1 MEHITDW
8 YFILVFFA
16 GVLGC
21 IVALILFSVNKTEP
35 FTSRLLAAFLVCI
48 SLLAIN
54 YGLMTTRFFI
64 HHPHLWRVLGF
75 VSFSFAPFGYLY
87 VRNTLHQTYRLRLSD
102 GLFFL
107 PALIHPL
114 MLVPFFLLPTEEKVS
129 FLHKVLQNPGMI
141 TAEPESLLPEGVS
154 AIARVLVGVIATVG
168 QFVLLANWRHRHSQL
183 LTEDKQNSE
192 TYKWLYNF
200 TTTLAVFWFLIICE
214 FLLQFTLGPIYDK
227 TLVFTISG
235 AIFFV
240 SMYLLLQPSILYG
253 IKGWAKMEVFVT
265 NAQHFEKT
273 LAMVAIPEPKK
284 FSLTSEQGETYKKKL
299 EDHFQ
304 ECQPFRKRGY
314 TIGDLSKEIDIPPY
328 LLSAFINQEYSKNFN
343 ELINEYRVNFLIS
356 QVKKEESAQY
366 TLEALGKEAGFNSR
380 AAFIAAVK
388 KTTGKNPSSVFGR
401 REEKIKC
408 ADYETVQ

>member
-21 IVALILFSVNKTEP
+21 IVAVILFSANKTEP
-35 FTSRLLAAFLVCI
+35 FASRLLAAFLICI
-48 SLLAIN
+48 SVLAIN

-64 HHPHLWRVLGF
+64 HHPHLWRVFGF

-87 VRNTLHQTYRLRLSD
+87 VRNTLDQTFRLKTTDYLY
-102 GLFFL
+102 FL

-114 MLVPFFLLPTEEKVS
+114 MLIPFFLLPTEEKLR
-129 FLHKVLQNPGMI
+129 FLNQVLQHPEMI
-141 TAEPESLLPEGVS
+141 TAEPESILPEG
-154 AIARVLVGVIATVG
+154 AAAWARVVVGVTATVG
-168 QFVLLANWRHRHSQL
+168 QFVLLAKWRKRNGQQFTGQKH
-183 LTEDKQNSE
+183 NNE
-192 TYKWLYNF
+192 TYKWLFNF
-200 TTTLAVFWFLIICE
+200 TMTLAVFWFLIICE
-214 FLLQFTLGPIYDK
+214 FLFQFTLGPMYDK

-235 AIFFV
+235 TIFFV

-253 IKGWAKMEVFVT
+253 IKGWAKMEVFVPKT
-265 NAQHFEKT
+265 AHAEKS
-273 LAMVAIPEPKK
+273 LAMIAIPEPKK
-284 FSLTSEQGETYKKKL
+284 FALTREQGESFKKKL
-299 EDHFQ
+299 ENHFQ
-304 ECQPFRKRGY
+304 ESQPFRKRGY

-343 ELINEYRVNFLIS
+343 ELINEYRVNFLID
-356 QVKKEESAQY
+356 QVSKEESEQY

-388 KTTGKNPSSVFGR
+388 KTTGKNPSAVFGR
-401 REEKIKC
+401 REEKAKC
-408 ADYETVQ
+408 TEYEGVQ